1 VSTALSLPE
10 AVLPEW
16 AQIER
21 IGVLAAEI
29 KDHEVEAQQHAGT
42 AIEHKIA
49 IGERLIEAKGL
60 LRHGEFLTWAR
71 AEFGWTASH
80 LQKHTRL
87 ARNASRVTHLPDG
100 ASLRM
105 ALAAIRPASHPP
117 AGASG
122 AALETLVYA
131 FTTCTLSLRCAC
143 GQELT
148 GPVALT
154 ERGNGEL
161 VCTCGRRYVVGCDV
175 RHG

>member
-1 VSTALSLPE
+1 MPE
-10 AVLPEW
+10 VVLPER
-16 AQIER
+16 AQSDR

-29 KDHEVEAQQHAGT
+29 KAHEVEAQQHAGT

-60 LRHGEFLTWAR
+60 LRHGEFLTWAK
-71 AEFGWTASH
+71 AEFGWSD
-80 LQKHTRL
+80 KHCERHMHL
-87 ARNASRVTHLPDG
+87 ARNSTRVSNLPNG

-105 ALAAIRPASHPP
+105 ALAAVRTPTSHPP

-122 AALETLVYA
+122 VQLETLVYA
-131 FTTCTLSLRCAC
+131 FTACALSLRCAC

-161 VCTCGRRYVVGCDV
+161 VCTCGRRYVIGCDV

>member
-1 VSTALSLPE
+1 MPE
-10 AVLPEW
+10 R
-16 AQIER
+16 AQSDR
-21 IGVLAAEI
+21 IGVLTAEI
-29 KDHEVEAQQHAGT
+29 KAHEVEAQQHAGT

-60 LRHGEFLTWAR
+60 LRHGEFLTWAKD
-71 AEFGWTASH
+71 EFGYPHSSVQRH
-80 LQKHTRL
+80 IQL
-87 ARNASRVTHLPDG
+87 ARNYPRVGNLPAP

-105 ALAAIRPASHPP
+105 ALAALRRPASHPP

-148 GPVALT
+148 GPVTLT

-161 VCTCGRRYVVGCDV
+161 VCTCGRRYVIGCDV